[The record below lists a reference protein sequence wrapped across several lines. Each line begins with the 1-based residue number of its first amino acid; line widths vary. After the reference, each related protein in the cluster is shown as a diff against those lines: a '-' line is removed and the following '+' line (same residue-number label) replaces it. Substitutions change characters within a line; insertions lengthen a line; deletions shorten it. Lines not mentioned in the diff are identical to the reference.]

1 MREKTKYRCN
11 KCRDLTFI
19 IEGDV
24 AIPCECRALREA
36 EEILKSSGI
45 SDEFRKKTFES
56 FDYTYDIQV
65 VEAYKKANK
74 YVSRFN
80 DIKNTRNNSIM
91 FLGQVGSGKTHLS
104 LAIANKLMDNCVGVL
119 YMSYREA
126 ITKIKQNVMDSEE
139 YERII
144 GRYKRAKVLLIDDL
158 FKGSITKSD
167 INIMFEIVNF
177 RYFNNLPVIV
187 SCEREVEEL
196 LDIDE
201 AVGSR
206 LIEMSKGSI
215 SFKLNNIPKKNFKY
229 ISDHSMRKTLSYML
243 QMANGKLENCDDEEI
258 AMKLSEIYM
267 HFWNE
272 NMVYEDYE
280 PYSRLDWGGI
290 GYFFIIASMRRFNK
304 LYKKDFDIESVD
316 SQKMMI
322 LLSPNGVENLREYIP
337 TKDEDLYKMALE
349 DNIYSPIEDSDFPK
363 LNISEA
369 PLNMTK
375 DGYIFVN
382 PLVMLFNDSMETRF
396 LNYLRK
402 CDNKRYLRIK
412 DKIKERVI
420 PLIIEMIKY
429 KLPNVKYIS
438 NFHVRIPLQKKNK
451 RECDLLLIDED
462 GFVLYLEI
470 KHFYNPQSFCETK
483 KVDCELKKA
492 LEKMPDQLSAIR
504 ENWKDIK
511 KSYNINI
518 DLKEIQGVIV
528 SHYYLGYDLDIDE
541 RTPIVNAPNLYE
553 SIAEAN
559 SLKKVFLGCK
569 EIDDIYPKIKFIK
582 RELSFDFAKY
592 NFTVEVEC
600 LDPRWE
606 ILLNKSYKEQVH
618 KSIISDK
625 PKTFNNITDL
635 AKAYLAES

>member
-1 MREKTKYRCN
+1 MKENIYEVESEIDQWLIDNLDESIPRNKYIYHCNLAFIDIIVDQKILFTPFEKHYLFS
-11 KCRDLTFI
+11 LTYNTHI
-19 IEGDV
+19 
-24 AIPCECRALREA
+24 AHRKLK
-36 EEILKSSGI
+36 EEEK
-45 SDEFRKKTFES
+45 
-56 FDYTYDIQV
+56 FDYTFDRELY
-65 VEAYKKANK
+65 A
-74 YVSRFN
+74 
-80 DIKNTRNNSIM
+80 
-91 FLGQVGSGKTHLS
+91 
-104 LAIANKLMDNCVGVL
+104 LAFI
-119 YMSYREA
+119 
-126 ITKIKQNVMDSEE
+126 
-139 YERII
+139 RII
-144 GRYKRAKVLLIDDL
+144 QGFQYSMLCDVFPLLHSKKGIMEVKGR
-158 FKGSITKSD
+158 
-167 INIMFEIVNF
+167 
-177 RYFNNLPVIV
+177 
-187 SCEREVEEL
+187 
-196 LDIDE
+196 
-201 AVGSR
+201 
-206 LIEMSKGSI
+206 SI

-322 LLSPNGVENLREYIP
+322 LLSPNGMKTLREYIP
-337 TKDEDLYKMALE
+337 TKDEALYKMALE
-349 DNIYSPIEDSDFPK
+349 DNIYSPIEDRDFPK

-382 PLVMLFNDSMETRF
+382 PLVMIFNDSMETRF

-429 KLPNVKYIS
+429 KLPNVKYIP

-528 SHYYLGYDLDIDE
+528 SHYYLGYDLEIDE
-541 RTPIVNAPNLYE
+541 RTPIVNGPNLYE

-600 LDPRWE
+600 LDPLCE

-618 KSIISDK
+618 KNMISDK
-625 PKTFNNITDL
+625 PKTFNNSTDL
-635 AKAYLAES
+635 AKAYLAKS